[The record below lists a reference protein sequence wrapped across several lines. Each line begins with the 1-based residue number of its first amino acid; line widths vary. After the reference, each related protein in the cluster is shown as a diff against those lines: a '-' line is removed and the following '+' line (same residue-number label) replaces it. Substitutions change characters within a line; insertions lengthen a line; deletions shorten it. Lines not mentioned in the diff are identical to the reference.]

1 VRERPQRLTAYSAF
15 ASLALGAVGVAFER
29 AGPSVMS
36 AGPEELT
43 DWARERHRELTAQ
56 SGVYLVSTVPL
67 LSVFAGLSSCLRQS
81 RHTPRRVD
89 PSLAVLGGGSAWVL
103 GNAAAQAVQLS
114 MARRAAAGADPESVA
129 ALGDRMRRI
138 LVYGNASLSVALT
151 ATSVAASRDDALP
164 RWLGRLSGVAAAA
177 HAAPVV
183 SRRLENLPYPFFVAW
198 LVGVAATLARRPKTL
213 D

>member
-1 VRERPQRLTAYSAF
+1 
-15 ASLALGAVGVAFER
+15 VAFER

-36 AGPEELT
+36 AGPEELA
-43 DWARERHRELTAQ
+43 DWAREHHRELTAQ

-67 LSVFAGLSSCLRQS
+67 LMFFAGLSSCLRQS
-81 RHTPRRVD
+81 RPRRVD
-89 PSLAVLGGGSAWVL
+89 PSLAVLEGGSAWVL
-103 GNAAAQAVQLS
+103 GNAAAQTVQLS
-114 MARRAAAGADPESVA
+114 MARRAAAGADPDSV
-129 ALGDRMRRI
+129 
-138 LVYGNASLSVALT
+138 
-151 ATSVAASRDDALP
+151 ALP